1 MLKTADVS
9 IHLDKI
15 RFLEI
20 LKNKFSAKKYNSILS
35 TVNYSKELLELQSSL
50 VDLQNWIQKNDKK
63 VCIVFEGRDA
73 AGKGGAIKRFTQH
86 LNPRTT
92 RVVAL
97 AKPTKKEKGQW
108 YFQRYIKEL
117 PNNGEIVFF
126 DRSWY
131 NRAIVE
137 PVMGFCT
144 EKQYNIFMNQ
154 VNNFEK
160 MITQENIILIKFW
173 FSITKKTQKNRF
185 NSRLSNPLKRW
196 KFSVVD
202 KEGQKKWDVYTD
214 YKNKMIDKT
223 NTSENPWKIIK
234 SDSKK
239 SSRLESIKYVLSLFE
254 FSRNNFN
261 KSLKSPKK

>member
-1 MLKTADVS
+1 M
-9 IHLDKI
+9 
-15 RFLEI
+15 
-20 LKNKFSAKKYNSILS
+20 
-35 TVNYSKELLELQSSL
+35 
-50 VDLQNWIQKNDKK
+50 
-63 VCIVFEGRDA
+63 
-73 AGKGGAIKRFTQH
+73 
-86 LNPRTT
+86 
-92 RVVAL
+92 
-97 AKPTKKEKGQW
+97 
-108 YFQRYIKEL
+108 
-117 PNNGEIVFF
+117 FF

-154 VNNFEK
+154 VNEFEK

-254 FSRNNFN
+254 FSRNNLN